1 MLQGIPDKA
10 GDTTQWEYLL
20 NFLGPI
26 GQRKHEQW
34 NPSSANAEEREKNKI
49 SAKHFMEFLHSS
61 VDHHVSQ

>member
-34 NPSSANAEEREKNKI
+34 NPSSATAEE
-49 SAKHFMEFLHSS
+49 
-61 VDHHVSQ
+61 